1 MFRPVPA
8 VPARPRFG
16 AGAILRAALAAVV
29 LACACPAGALAQAGN
44 EDQAKR
50 EMRSIE
56 RAMDLDR
63 RRQEKLDAEAAE
75 HAKEL
80 EGLRRESVAV
90 AKRVQD
96 HEAAAS
102 RSEEHTSELQS
113 LMRTSYAVF
122 CLTK

>member
-1 MFRPVPA
+1 
-8 VPARPRFG
+8 
-16 AGAILRAALAAVV
+16 
-29 LACACPAGALAQAGN
+29 
-44 EDQAKR
+44 
-50 EMRSIE
+50 MRSIE

-102 RSEEHTSELQS
+102 AAERRLADLERQTDAAEHELAAGRGGMNTTLAAPQPPAQRPQTGRAS
-113 LMRTSYAVF
+113 SRERVGQ
-122 CLTK
+122 C

>member
-96 HEAAAS
+96 HEA
-102 RSEEHTSELQS
+102 RSEEHTCELQS
-113 LMRTSYAVF
+113 IMRTSYAVF
-122 CLTK
+122 GFKKK

>member
-50 EMRSIE
+50 EMPSTE
-56 RAMDLDR
+56 RAMALDR
-63 RRQEKLDAEAAE
+63 RRPAKPDAPTAE
-75 HAKEL
+75 HATAL
-80 EGLRRESVAV
+80 AGLLR
-90 AKRVQD
+90 
-96 HEAAAS
+96 AS
-102 RSEEHTSELQS
+102 RSSDKPRIRNESCNS
-113 LMRTSYAVF
+113 L
-122 CLTK
+122 

>member
-75 HAKEL
+75 
-80 EGLRRESVAV
+80 
-90 AKRVQD
+90 
-96 HEAAAS
+96 

-113 LMRTSYAVF
+113 LMRTSYAVL
-122 CLTK
+122 CLKKKKTHQ